1 MKRFLKILTGLLF
14 TTGFILIGYALYHIW
29 DGNYQVEKRIV
40 EAKKIVE
47 QNNNDSQIDPSSLSY
62 QKGETIGILKIPK
75 LKKELPIIEGTDE
88 EELEKGVGHYTG
100 TAYPLQNDQIVL
112 SGHRDTVFRN
122 FGELETGD
130 TFIVEL
136 EYGKFKYEIYEMD
149 IVPADD
155 TTVIRSTAPDE
166 ILTVTT
172 CYPFHYI
179 GNAPERAIF
188 YAKPVSKGK
197 E

>member
-1 MKRFLKILTGLLF
+1 MKRFLKILIGLLF

-29 DGNYQVEKRIV
+29 DGNNQVEKRIV

-62 QKGETIGILKIPK
+62 EKGETIGILKIPK

-100 TAYPLQNDQIVL
+100 SAYPLQNDQIVL

-188 YAKPVSKGK
+188 YAKPVSTGK

>member
-1 MKRFLKILTGLLF
+1 MNRFLKILIGLLF

-29 DGNYQVEKRIV
+29 DGNNQVEKRIV

>member
-1 MKRFLKILTGLLF
+1 MKRFLKILIGLLF

-29 DGNYQVEKRIV
+29 DGNNQVEKRIV

-188 YAKPVSKGK
+188 YAKPVSTGK

>member
-1 MKRFLKILTGLLF
+1 MKRFLKILIGLLF

-29 DGNYQVEKRIV
+29 DGNNQVEKRIV

-62 QKGETIGILKIPK
+62 EKGETIGILKIPK

-188 YAKPVSKGK
+188 YAKPVK
-197 E
+197 

>member
-1 MKRFLKILTGLLF
+1 MKRFLKILIGLLF

-29 DGNYQVEKRIV
+29 DGNNQVEKRIV

-172 CYPFHYI
+172 CYPFYYI

-188 YAKPVSKGK
+188 YAKPVK
-197 E
+197 

>member
-1 MKRFLKILTGLLF
+1 MKRFLKILIGLLF

-29 DGNYQVEKRIV
+29 DGNNQVEKRIV

-47 QNNNDSQIDPSSLSY
+47 QNNNDSQIDPSSISY
-62 QKGETIGILKIPK
+62 QQGETIGILKIPK

>member
-1 MKRFLKILTGLLF
+1 MKRFVKILIGLLF

-29 DGNYQVEKRIV
+29 DGNNQVEKRMV

-47 QNNNDSQIDPSSLSY
+47 QNNNDSQIDPSSISY
-62 QKGETIGILKIPK
+62 QQGETIGILKIPK

-188 YAKPVSKGK
+188 YAKPVSTGK
-197 E
+197 K